1 MRFALYEGEIVDI
14 DGCLSQLSVIKYTE
28 EMCLKYVR
36 GLKEIENF
44 LRKSYGSLIYSCHT
58 RKKKKPC
65 NQGFFFRGANQIWT
79 GDRGVADLCL
89 TTWLWRHIECL
100 FRITKISGFVN
111 PKMKKYFENSNQF
124 EVVRI
129 IIKITGKKTFE
140 KFHNLTL
147 LTMALQIV

>member
-58 RKKKKPC
+58 RPIKSSWQDALCRDKSPVP
-65 NQGFFFRGANQIWT
+65 RY
-79 GDRGVADLCL
+79 ADVPLL
-89 TTWLWRHIECL
+89 KSQPILPLLQWL
-100 FRITKISGFVN
+100 IS
-111 PKMKKYFENSNQF
+111 M
-124 EVVRI
+124 I
-129 IIKITGKKTFE
+129 
-140 KFHNLTL
+140 
-147 LTMALQIV
+147 

>member
-14 DGCLSQLSVIKYTE
+14 DWCLSQLSDIKYTE

-44 LRKSYGSLIYSCHT
+44 LRKSYGSLIYSCHI

-111 PKMKKYFENSNQF
+111 PQNEKYFENSNQF
-124 EVVRI
+124 EIVRI

>member
-65 NQGFFFRGANQIWT
+65 NQGFFFRGANQILT

-129 IIKITGKKTFE
+129 IIKITSKKTFE

>member
-36 GLKEIENF
+36 GLKQIENF

-65 NQGFFFRGANQIWT
+65 NQGFFLEAPTRFELVIEVLQTFALPLGYGA
-79 GDRGVADLCL
+79 
-89 TTWLWRHIECL
+89 
-100 FRITKISGFVN
+100 ISN
-111 PKMKKYFENSNQF
+111 AYLE
-124 EVVRI
+124 
-129 IIKITGKKTFE
+129 
-140 KFHNLTL
+140 
-147 LTMALQIV
+147 

>member
-129 IIKITGKKTFE
+129 IIKIIGKKTFE

>member
-65 NQGFFFRGANQIWT
+65 NQGFFFRGANQ
-79 GDRGVADLCL
+79 
-89 TTWLWRHIECL
+89 
-100 FRITKISGFVN
+100 
-111 PKMKKYFENSNQF
+111 M
-124 EVVRI
+124 
-129 IIKITGKKTFE
+129 
-140 KFHNLTL
+140 
-147 LTMALQIV
+147 

>member
-58 RKKKKPC
+58 RKKRNLVIKVSFLEAPTR
-65 NQGFFFRGANQIWT
+65 FEL
-79 GDRGVADLCL
+79 V
-89 TTWLWRHIECL
+89 IEVL
-100 FRITKISGFVN
+100 QTFALPLGYGTML
-111 PKMKKYFENSNQF
+111 PLLDSNQ
-124 EVVRI
+124 RHC
-129 IIKITGKKTFE
+129 G
-140 KFHNLTL
+140 
-147 LTMALQIV
+147 

>member
-58 RKKKKPC
+58 RKKRNLVIKVSFLEAPTRFELVIEVLQTRKKSLEP
-65 NQGFFFRGANQIWT
+65 A
-79 GDRGVADLCL
+79 
-89 TTWLWRHIECL
+89 
-100 FRITKISGFVN
+100 
-111 PKMKKYFENSNQF
+111 
-124 EVVRI
+124 
-129 IIKITGKKTFE
+129 KTLRFS
-140 KFHNLTL
+140 KLSTL
-147 LTMALQIV
+147 YPP

>member
-58 RKKKKPC
+58 RKKRNLVIKVSFLEAPTRFELVIEVL
-65 NQGFFFRGANQIWT
+65 QTFALPLGYGA
-79 GDRGVADLCL
+79 
-89 TTWLWRHIECL
+89 
-100 FRITKISGFVN
+100 ISN
-111 PKMKKYFENSNQF
+111 AYL

>member
-111 PKMKKYFENSNQF
+111 PKMKKYFENLNQF

>member
-58 RKKKKPC
+58 RLIKS
-65 NQGFFFRGANQIWT
+65 FRQDALCR
-79 GDRGVADLCL
+79 DKSPVPRYAD
-89 TTWLWRHIECL
+89 
-100 FRITKISGFVN
+100 V
-111 PKMKKYFENSNQF
+111 P
-124 EVVRI
+124 
-129 IIKITGKKTFE
+129 
-140 KFHNLTL
+140 L
-147 LTMALQIV
+147 LKS

>member
-14 DGCLSQLSVIKYTE
+14 DWWLSQLSVIKYTE

-111 PKMKKYFENSNQF
+111 PKMKNISKI
-124 EVVRI
+124 RI
-129 IIKITGKKTFE
+129 NLKLSGLSLKLPAKRLSKNFIIWRYW
-140 KFHNLTL
+140 
-147 LTMALQIV
+147 QWRYR

>member
-1 MRFALYEGEIVDI
+1 
-14 DGCLSQLSVIKYTE
+14 
-28 EMCLKYVR
+28 MCLKYVR

-65 NQGFFFRGANQIWT
+65 NQGFFFRGANQICT

-89 TTWLWRHIECL
+89 PTWLWSHIECL

>member
-58 RKKKKPC
+58 RKKRNLVIKVSFLEAPTRFELVIEVLHTFALPL
-65 NQGFFFRGANQIWT
+65 GYGA
-79 GDRGVADLCL
+79 
-89 TTWLWRHIECL
+89 
-100 FRITKISGFVN
+100 ISN
-111 PKMKKYFENSNQF
+111 AYLE
-124 EVVRI
+124 
-129 IIKITGKKTFE
+129 
-140 KFHNLTL
+140 
-147 LTMALQIV
+147 